1 MSRRGVLL
9 TLYNTYGN
17 IINITYDRKD
27 TPYQ

>member
-17 IINITYDRKD
+17 IIGITYDRKD
-27 TPYQ
+27 TSY